1 MKALVRL
8 NVIRS
13 LIGPAPAGP
22 IFHPKGAFMMFAGLL
37 GLALCGFLVWWGR
50 PINGVISP
58 RVQSIELF
66 YGTTICLMFA
76 GALAMIVAG

>member
-1 MKALVRL
+1 MKALVLPKRDTL
-8 NVIRS
+8 

-22 IFHPKGAFMMFAGLL
+22 IFHPKGAFMIFAGLL

-58 RVQSIELF
+58 RVLSIELF